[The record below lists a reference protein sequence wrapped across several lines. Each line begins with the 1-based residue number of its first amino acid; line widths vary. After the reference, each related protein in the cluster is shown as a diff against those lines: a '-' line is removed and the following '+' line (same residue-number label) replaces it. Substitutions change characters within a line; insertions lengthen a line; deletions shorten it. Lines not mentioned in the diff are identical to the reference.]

1 MASPNNINPN
11 ENQIEHSSWNPF
23 VPTERDIN
31 RTEELAKKDP
41 VMAGFLTFLL
51 LPAAMIYLNRGV
63 NNLKI
68 LAYVF
73 VAAFFVAFG
82 TYNSKNRE
90 SEADVLCNIV
100 GFAGSIAAIIEN
112 SRSVTLA
119 RKRLASRNET

>member
-1 MASPNNINPN
+1 MTSPNNINPN
-11 ENQIEHSSWNPF
+11 ENQIEHSFWNPF

-41 VMAGFLTFLL
+41 NIAGLL
-51 LPAAMIYLNRGV
+51 AFFFLPAAMIYLNRGV

-73 VAAFFVAFG
+73 VVAFAIALIMG
-82 TYNSKNRE
+82 SSKKRE
-90 SEADVLCNIV
+90 SQGLANIV
-100 GFAGSIAAIIEN
+100 GFAGSIAVIYEN

-119 RKRLASRNET
+119 RKRLATQKSD

>member
-41 VMAGFLTFLL
+41 IIAGLLAFFL

-68 LAYVF
+68 FAYVF
-73 VAAFFVAFG
+73 VVAFAIG
-82 TYNSKNRE
+82 IMQGSNKKETE
-90 SEADVLCNIV
+90 GLANIV
-100 GFAGSIAAIIEN
+100 GFAGSIAAINEN
-112 SRSVTLA
+112 YRSVTLA
-119 RKRLASRNET
+119 RKRLALRSET